1 MSKMFFLLSQRRE
14 LAIQSISLNRSSS
27 HHIFLAKSRAVRG
40 AQGRLATWD
49 KEEMKEGHLDR
60 QISTKMDGRYWKS
73 LTDMHVRSANVSQ
86 WTAIRIQN
94 TLTIREWITL
104 RMVSS
109 LTAID
114 LTNEKNILC
123 SVTLAVTA
131 TWINSCLFLERT
143 EYLCE
148 IEQYYSINKRDGNLQ
163 RIDQKSWTIDLWTG
177 HELDMSET
185 CNGFYNISSPCL
197 GIEA

>member
-1 MSKMFFLLSQRRE
+1 MNNVSELDHDVICEIYFFL
-14 LAIQSISLNRSSS
+14 
-27 HHIFLAKSRAVRG
+27 K
-40 AQGRLATWD
+40 T
-49 KEEMKEGHLDR
+49 R
-60 QISTKMDGRYWKS
+60 QIPAS
-73 LTDMHVRSANVSQ
+73 V
-86 WTAIRIQN
+86 
-94 TLTIREWITL
+94 
-104 RMVSS
+104 
-109 LTAID
+109 
-114 LTNEKNILC
+114 LC